1 MPKIQHAKRAFRRA
15 ALARKKKRARKLYPC
30 DTKTRFANHL
40 AVCSC
45 PVCGNPRRHFGNSHT
60 RQLSELRNFD
70 QMHDGLQDY
79 FESESLSS
87 D

>member
-1 MPKIQHAKRAFRRA
+1 MPKLPHAKRALRRA
-15 ALARKKKRARKLYPC
+15 ALARKKKRARKLYP
-30 DTKTRFANHL
+30 DDKKTRYANHL

-70 QMHDGLQDY
+70 QMKDGLNELLED
-79 FESESLSS
+79 EEAR
-87 D
+87 